1 MHFPG
6 YVPSAGPGLPTSSFA
21 AHTSPSLKPNPET
34 SVRTTAIVKLL
45 KHLLAQS
52 PGNVSII
59 NPFFEVLVALKRAF
73 WNLISRKHSSATE
86 AVEGAALAFQSIHH
100 IHGRDR
106 LALGVFRVRHCI
118 ADHVFQEH
126 FEHST
131 GLLVDEP

>member
-1 MHFPG
+1 M
-6 YVPSAGPGLPTSSFA
+6 
-21 AHTSPSLKPNPET
+21 
-34 SVRTTAIVKLL
+34 
-45 KHLLAQS
+45 
-52 PGNVSII
+52 I

-73 WNLISRKHSSATE
+73 WNLISRRQSSATE
-86 AVEGAALAFQSIHH
+86 AVEGAALAFQSVHH

-106 LALGVFRVRHCI
+106 LALGVLRVRHCI